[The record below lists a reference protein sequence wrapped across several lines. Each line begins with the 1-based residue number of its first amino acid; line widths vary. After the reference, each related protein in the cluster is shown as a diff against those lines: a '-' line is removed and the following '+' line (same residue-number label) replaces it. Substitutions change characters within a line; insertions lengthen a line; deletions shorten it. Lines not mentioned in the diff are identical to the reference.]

1 MSDSLD
7 DIEGGESPEASTSKK
22 DKGGL
27 KNLLP
32 TILKFAAIGIG
43 ALIFIVTVA
52 VITYNLM
59 NKGGKSQTAVTDPL
73 SPYIG
78 NQPVYSWY
86 TEIGQITTKT
96 RDAATRDA
104 TNYMV
109 TVDVK
114 LAYDQTDATA
124 ATELSGRKIQLQAF
138 MRRYFAGKY
147 ANELQV
153 ENEARLQLE
162 IKEMLNTRFLST
174 ARIREVEFTR
184 FDVME
189 TSN

>member
-1 MSDSLD
+1 MSDGLD
-7 DIEGGESPEASTSKK
+7 DDMEGGESPEASTAKK

-43 ALIFIVTVA
+43 ALVFIVTVA

-59 NKGGKSQTAVTDPL
+59 NKGGKSQTVVTDPL

-78 NQPVYSWY
+78 NQPVYAWY
-86 TEIGQITTKT
+86 TDIGQVTTRT
-96 RDAATRDA
+96 RDT
-104 TNYMV
+104 TNYTV

-114 LAYDQTDATA
+114 LAYDQTDTA
-124 ATELSGRKIQLQAF
+124 AFSELSGRKIQLQAF
-138 MRRYFAGKY
+138 VRRYFAGKY
-147 ANELQV
+147 SNELQV

-174 ARIREVEFTR
+174 ARVREVEFTR

-189 TSN
+189 TSY